1 MNFREHLTDYEGL
14 LDWSGHFRLRSGA
27 VIGCRNYED
36 YKTGLT
42 INDDYIIVEH
52 LKKMEDGV
60 LYPLRADYIPLGSI
74 DCFQIELN
82 EED

>member
-14 LDWSGHFRLRSGA
+14 LDWEAHFRLRSGA
-27 VIGCRNYED
+27 IIICRCDED
-36 YKTGLT
+36 YKTELT
-42 INDDYIIVEH
+42 VLNDYIQIDH
-52 LKKMEDGV
+52 LKKKDDGV

-82 EED
+82 EEE